1 MSKGSRKW
9 NLTLALSASL
19 GIACIL
25 ANPLFAQIDR
35 GTIVGTVRDS
45 SGAIVPNATVVVT
58 NTATKTNTTSQT
70 DQTGA
75 YQALALNPGTY
86 TVSASAKGF
95 NEEVRTG
102 VVVHV
107 QSRVLADFTL
117 RVGQVR
123 QEVQVVSTA
132 AQLQTQTADMG
143 FIVGS
148 RSINDLPLN
157 GRRYADL
164 ALLEPGVQK
173 DYSPN
178 NPAPDR
184 FSVNGNNELQN
195 DFLLDGVW
203 NNSGS
208 ENLQEFSVQVVQPP
222 PDALQ
227 EFNLQTRTYSAEFGN
242 SAGAVINASLKSGAN
257 QFHGD
262 LWEFVRNDA
271 LDANYF
277 FNNASGLPIGHFSE
291 NVYGGTIGG
300 PIRKDKTFFFFDYQ
314 DLTSREAT
322 TVQSTVPTPAMKS
335 GDFSELNFP
344 LQASQVAGQAG
355 CVEKNVIQQ
364 SCLSTVG
371 MKLAALYPNPNIPGQ
386 VALEGTPGSFTDAN
400 NYQYQASVPTD
411 TWSLDGRIDNNI
423 NQKNRIFGSYSY
435 YHVSR
440 QDPPWTANPLAGN
453 GNFATQYRIHGQ
465 LASVAWEDTLSND
478 MLNSLH
484 VGFARDFAH
493 SDPIGVAL
501 GTSAAP
507 SFGLQGIPVG
517 PNTAGLPPI
526 NINGLTRLGTSP
538 WRPQS
543 QISQAW
549 QLLESLDWLRGDH
562 SLKFGYQFLHTSDNF
577 LDIESPQGQITAD
590 GIYTAGGNFGL
601 PDFLLGNIDS
611 ISFTTPLVVHNY
623 QVGHALYAQD
633 TWRIRPTLTFNYG
646 LRYELFSPWLNHQ
659 NQESNFSPA
668 SGGQIVPVA
677 ANASGWY
684 SRSLIHP
691 DYTDFAPRLGFAY
704 HPFQKVVFRGG
715 YGIFYQPFDRIGSEA
730 VTALN
735 PPFLIN
741 GSLSQSLGTNTPQMF
756 LQTGFPA
763 SEFNPSIVNLTQL
776 QIRAQDPNQKTPYVE
791 QVSFGPEIQINSS
804 TLFDLVYVGNW
815 GRYEDRL
822 RNYNQGVVT
831 GFAADGNPLVSF
843 PYANLNTSTLA
854 ESGAGNHAFLE
865 TATFDG
871 NADYN
876 ALQFSLRKTF
886 SKGVTYEVNYTWSH
900 GLANYGDN
908 LTSNPFPQNAYNY
921 TNEMSNSN
929 VDVENRFV
937 SNFLWQLP
945 FGPGKRF
952 FANSGSASKLLGD
965 WQFNGIVTIQSGIPF
980 DVFAPDETSTGPG
993 HASYANCIGNA
1004 FAGSTDSPGGYIP
1017 GGGGFFMNPAGFS
1030 IPALG
1035 TFGSCPPNV
1044 LHGPGLGVADLSL
1057 FKEFQLTESKRLEFR
1072 AEFFNALNHPNFG
1085 TPNSNIAFPGSFGQV
1100 TNTIAPILG
1109 QNSGG
1114 PGDPREIQFAL
1125 KFYF

>member
-1 MSKGSRKW
+1 MFRGSRRT
-9 NLTLALSASL
+9 TLILSVSFAL
-19 GIACIL
+19 ACL
-25 ANPLFAQIDR
+25 FAAPGFAQIDR
-35 GTIVGTVRDS
+35 GAIVGTVRDS
-45 SGAIVPNATVVVT
+45 TGAVVPNAAVTVT
-58 NTATKTNTTSQT
+58 NIATKTSVTSHT
-70 DQTGA
+70 DQSGS
-75 YQALALNPGTY
+75 YQALALIPGAY
-86 TVSASAKGF
+86 AVSVAASGF
-95 NEEVRTG
+95 SEAVRTG
-102 VVVHV
+102 VEIHV
-107 QSRVLADFTL
+107 QSRVLVDFTL

-123 QEVQVVSTA
+123 QEVQVTSTP
-132 AQLQTQTADMG
+132 AQLHTQTADVG
-143 FIVGS
+143 YIVGTQ
-148 RSINDLPLN
+148 SINDLPLN

-164 ALLEPGVQK
+164 ALLSAGVQK
-173 DYSPN
+173 DYSPA

-242 SAGAVINASLKSGAN
+242 AAGAVVNASLKSGTN

-262 LWEFVRNDA
+262 LWEFLRNDA

-277 FNNASGLPIGHFSE
+277 VNNATGVPRGHFSQ

-322 TVQSTVPTPAMKS
+322 SVESQVPTPAMKN
-335 GDFSELNFP
+335 GDFSELSFP
-344 LQASQVAGQAG
+344 LQPSQVAGQAG
-355 CVEKNVIQQ
+355 CVVGNMIQQ
-364 SCLSTVG
+364 SCISSVG
-371 MKLAALYPNPNIPGQ
+371 SKLAALYPDPNIPSQ
-386 VALEGTPGSFTDAN
+386 VALEGKPGSFTDTS
-400 NYQYQASVPTD
+400 NYLYSASVPTD
-411 TWSLDGRIDNNI
+411 TWSLDGRIDNTI

-440 QDPPWTANPLAGN
+440 QDPPWTTNPLAGN

-493 SDPIGVAL
+493 SDPIGIAL

-507 SFGLQGIPVG
+507 QFGLQGIPAG

-526 NINGLTRLGTSP
+526 NINGLQRLGTSP
-538 WRPQS
+538 WRPQW
-543 QISQAW
+543 QVSQAW
-549 QLLESLDWLRGDH
+549 QLLESLDWLKGNH
-562 SLKFGYQFLHTSDNF
+562 SLKFGYQLLHTSDNF

-601 PDFLLGNIDS
+601 PDFLLGDIDS

-633 TWRIRPTLTFNYG
+633 AWRVRPNLTVNYG
-646 LRYELFSPWLNHQ
+646 LRYDIFSPWLNHQ
-659 NQESNFSPA
+659 NEEANFSPA
-668 SGGQIVPVA
+668 NGGSIVAVA
-677 ANASGWY
+677 AGASGWY
-684 SRSLIHP
+684 NRSLIHP

-715 YGIFYQPFDRIGSEA
+715 YGIFYQPFNRIGSEA
-730 VTALN
+730 ITALN

-741 GSLSQSLGTNTPQMF
+741 GSLSQAQGTNTPQMF

-763 SEFNPSIVNLTQL
+763 DEFNPSIVNLTQL
-776 QIRAQDPNQKTPYVE
+776 QIRAQDPNQRTPYVE
-791 QVSFGPEIQINSS
+791 QVSFGPEFQINNS
-804 TLFDLVYVGNW
+804 TLLDLTYVGNW
-815 GRYEDRL
+815 GRHEDRL

-831 GFAADGNPLVSF
+831 GYAADGNPIVSF
-843 PYANLNTSTLA
+843 PYANLNSSLVA
-854 ESGAGNHAFLE
+854 ENGAGNHAFLE
-865 TATFDG
+865 TATYDG
-871 NADYN
+871 NANYN
-876 ALQFSLRKTF
+876 ALQVSLRKTF
-886 SKGVTYEVNYTWSH
+886 SSGVTYAVNYTWSH

-908 LTSNPFPQNAYNY
+908 LTANPDPQNAYNY
-921 TNEMSNSN
+921 SNEMSNSN
-929 VDVENRFV
+929 VDVEQRFV

-945 FGPGKRF
+945 FGPGKRYLSK
-952 FANSGSASKLLGD
+952 SGVTGKLLGD
-965 WQFNGIVTIQSGIPF
+965 WQFNGIVTIQSGLPF
-980 DVFAPDETSTGPG
+980 DVSAPDVSDTGSG
-993 HASYANCIGNA
+993 HAEYANCVSNA
-1004 FAGSTDSPGGYIP
+1004 FAGATDDPSKYFT
-1017 GGGGFFMNPAGFS
+1017 GGGGFFINPAAFAT
-1030 IPALG
+1030 PAVGHFG
-1035 TFGSCPPNV
+1035 TCPPNV
-1044 LHGPGLGVADLSL
+1044 FHGPGLGTADLSL
-1057 FKEFQLTESKRLEFR
+1057 FKEFQFTESKRLEFR
-1072 AEFFNALNHPNFG
+1072 AEFFNALNHPNFANPSAYTG
-1085 TPNSNIAFPGSFGQV
+1085 FPGGFGV
-1100 TNTIAPILG
+1100 VSSTIAPILG

>member
-1 MSKGSRKW
+1 MFRGSRATLLPLIAAVGFSLLCL
-9 NLTLALSASL
+9 LTVPTF
-19 GIACIL
+19 G
-25 ANPLFAQIDR
+25 QIDR
-35 GTIVGTVRDS
+35 GSIVGTVRDS
-45 SGAIVPNATVVVT
+45 SGAIVPNARVAVA
-58 NTATKTNTTSQT
+58 NTATKTAITTQT
-70 DQTGA
+70 DQTGS
-75 YQALALNPGTY
+75 YQALALIPGTY
-86 TVSASAKGF
+86 SVTASASGF
-95 NEEVRTG
+95 NQEVRTG
-102 VVVHV
+102 VEVHV
-107 QSRVLADFTL
+107 QSRILVDFTMK
-117 RVGQVR
+117 VGQVR
-123 QEVQVVSTA
+123 QEIQVVSTP
-132 AQLQTQTADMG
+132 AQLHTQTADVG
-143 FIVGS
+143 YIVGS

-164 ALLEPGVQK
+164 ALLSPGVQK
-173 DYSPN
+173 DYAPN

-184 FSVNGNNELQN
+184 FSVNGNSELQN

-227 EFNLQTRTYSAEFGN
+227 EFDLQTRTYSSEFGN
-242 SAGAVINASLKSGAN
+242 AAGAVINASLKSGTN

-262 LWEFVRNDA
+262 LWEFVRNNIF
-271 LDANYF
+271 DANYF
-277 FNNASGLPIGHFSE
+277 TNNATGVPIGHFSE

-322 TVQSTVPTPAMKS
+322 AVLSQVPTPAMRN
-335 GDFSELNFP
+335 GDFTELNFP
-344 LQASQVAGQAG
+344 LQSSQVAGQAG
-355 CVEKNVIQQ
+355 CVVKNVIQPG
-364 SCLSTVG
+364 CLSAVG
-371 MKLAALYPNPNIPGQ
+371 MKLAALFPNPNIPSQ
-386 VALEGTPGSFTDAN
+386 VALEGTPGSFTDVN
-400 NYQYQASVPTD
+400 NYLYQASVPTD
-411 TWSLDGRIDNNI
+411 TWSLDGRIDNTI
-423 NQKNRIFGSYSY
+423 NDKNRVFGSYSY

-440 QDPPWTANPLAGN
+440 QDPPWTSNPLAGN

-465 LASVAWEDTLSND
+465 LASVAWEDTLSNSL
-478 MLNSLH
+478 LNSLH
-484 VGFARDFAH
+484 LGFARDFAH

-507 SFGLQGIPVG
+507 QFGLQGIPVG

-543 QISQAW
+543 QVSQAW
-549 QLLESLDWLRGDH
+549 QLLESLDWLRGNH

-601 PDFLLGNIDS
+601 PDFLLGDIDS

-623 QVGHALYAQD
+623 QVGHAVYAQD
-633 TWRIRPTLTFNYG
+633 AWRVRPNLTFNYG

-659 NQESNFSPA
+659 NEEANFSPA
-668 SGGQIVPVA
+668 SGGAIVPVA

-684 SRSLIHP
+684 GKSLIHP
-691 DYTDFAPRLGFAY
+691 DYTDFAPRIGFAY
-704 HPFQKVVFRGG
+704 HPFQKVVLRGG
-715 YGIFYQPFDRIGSEA
+715 YGIFYQPFNRIGSEA

-741 GSLSQSLGTNTPQMF
+741 GSLNQAQGTNTPQMF
-756 LQTGFPA
+756 LDTGFPA
-763 SEFNPSIVNLTQL
+763 AEFNPSIVNLTQL

-791 QVSFGPEIQINSS
+791 QVSFGPEIQINAS
-804 TLFDLVYVGNW
+804 TLLDLTYVGNW
-815 GRYEDRL
+815 GRFEGRL
-822 RNYNQGVVT
+822 RNYNQGTVT
-831 GFAADGNPLVSF
+831 GFAADGSPIVSF
-843 PYANLNTSTLA
+843 PYANLNTSTVA
-854 ESGAGNHAFLE
+854 ENGAGNHAFLE

-876 ALQFSLRKTF
+876 ALQVSLRKTF

-929 VDVENRFV
+929 VDVEQRFV

-945 FGPGKRF
+945 FGSGKRF
-952 FANSGSASKLLGD
+952 LSNAGAASKLLGD
-965 WQFNGIVTIQSGIPF
+965 WQLNGIVTIQSGAPF
-980 DVFAPDETSTGPG
+980 NVTAPDVSATGSG
-993 HASYANCIGNA
+993 HAEYANCIGNA
-1004 FAGSTDSPGGYIP
+1004 FAGATDNPASYFS
-1017 GGGGFFMNPAGFS
+1017 GGGGFFINPTAFAIPSAGH
-1030 IPALG
+1030 
-1035 TFGSCPPNV
+1035 FGSCPPNV
-1044 LHGPGLGVADLSL
+1044 FHGPGLGDADLSL
-1057 FKEFQLTESKRLEFR
+1057 FKEFQLTESKRFEFR
-1072 AEFFNALNHPNFG
+1072 AEFFNAFNHPNFG
-1085 TPNSNIAFPGSFGQV
+1085 TPSANIAFPGSFGV
-1100 TNTIAPILG
+1100 VSNTIAPILG